1 MADKLKDDL
10 QIVKNPIEKLLDD
23 DNGMETK
30 ELITRQEAA
39 ALAGVTTATITK
51 WIGMD
56 RFAYIGAGKVLRI
69 CRKEYLEWLKEYQ
82 KGGA

>member
-1 MADKLKDDL
+1 MNFGGFRSETST
-10 QIVKNPIEKLLDD
+10 VFEKLLENDD
-23 DNGMETK
+23 GIETK

-69 CRKEYLEWLKEYQ
+69 CSKEFLEWLKEYQ